1 MKPLVQGGPWP
12 VPRGD
17 GDACR
22 IDRQARRPGGP
33 AWERPG
39 ARPASFLRRLLLS
52 SALLVLSGCS
62 TLGHWGQAAGGHLA
76 VTRAAKPVDD
86 WLADPATPPALAA
99 RLKLS
104 QQMRDFATTQ
114 LALPDNN
121 SYRRYADI
129 GRTAVVWNVIAAP
142 EFGFQ
147 LKTWCYPLM
156 GCAGYQGWF
165 DHDEAQRHA
174 DALKVE
180 GWEVQ
185 VQAIPAYSTLG
196 WSRWLGGD
204 PLLNTF
210 IRYPEGELAA
220 MIFHELAHQR
230 VYASDDTGFN
240 EAYASAV
247 ELLGAREW
255 LAAKPDA
262 LAAFE
267 TGRARRARFQA
278 LAREGR
284 ERLKAVYA
292 GPAEARP
299 EGKAAVLADLRERA
313 PREAPGY
320 EAWFQRANNASFAIL
335 SAYDE
340 LVPAF
345 ERLFEHEGRDWV
357 RFHAAVERL
366 VPLSGEE
373 RRATLRSLAGGTPDE
388 ADPAPRQTR

>member
-1 MKPLVQGGPWP
+1 M
-12 VPRGD
+12 
-17 GDACR
+17 
-22 IDRQARRPGGP
+22 I
-33 AWERPG
+33 
-39 ARPASFLRRLLLS
+39 RRLLLS
-52 SALLVLSGCS
+52 AALLALSGCS
-62 TLGHWGQAAGGHLA
+62 AVGHWSQAAGGHLGL
-76 VTRAAKPVDD
+76 VRAARPVSE
-86 WLADPATPPALAA
+86 WLADAATPAELAE

-104 QQMRDFATTQ
+104 QQMRDFASSR
-114 LALPDNN
+114 LALPENN
-121 SYRRYADI
+121 SYRRYADLKR
-129 GRTAVVWNVIAAP
+129 GAAVWNIVAAP
-142 EFGFQ
+142 EFGLT

-165 DHDEAQRHA
+165 DLDEARRHA
-174 DALKVE
+174 EALKTA

-196 WSRWLGGD
+196 WSRLLGGD

-230 VYASDDTGFN
+230 VYVSDDTGFN

-247 ELLGAREW
+247 ELIGARQW
-255 LAAKPDA
+255 LADKPEA

-267 TGRARRARFQA
+267 AGRERRARFLA

-284 ERLKAVYA
+284 ERLQAVYA
-292 GPAEARP
+292 GPAAARAAA
-299 EGKAAVLADLRERA
+299 KAAVMAELRERA

-335 SAYDE
+335 AAYDE

-345 ERLFEHEGRDWV
+345 QRLFEREGRDWA
-357 RFHAAVERL
+357 RFHEAVERL
-366 VPLSGEE
+366 AALSRDE
-373 RRATLRSLAGGTPDE
+373 RRLAL
-388 ADPAPRQTR
+388 QTASQP

>member
-1 MKPLVQGGPWP
+1 LIRLLWLAALLGLGGCSAAGHWS
-12 VPRGD
+12 
-17 GDACR
+17 
-22 IDRQARRPGGP
+22 QAVSGHLGIVR
-33 AWERPG
+33 A
-39 ARPASFLRRLLLS
+39 ARP
-52 SALLVLSGCS
+52 VG
-62 TLGHWGQAAGGHLA
+62 
-76 VTRAAKPVDD
+76 D
-86 WLADPATPPALAA
+86 WLADPATTPDLAE
-99 RLKLS
+99 RLRLS
-104 QQMRDFATTQ
+104 QQMRDFASAR

-121 SYRRYADI
+121 SYRRYADL
-129 GRTAVVWNVIAAP
+129 GRTAAVWNVIAAP
-142 EFGFQ
+142 EFGFT

-165 DHDEAQRHA
+165 DLDEAERRA
-174 DALKVE
+174 DALKAE

-220 MIFHELAHQR
+220 MVFHELAHQR
-230 VYASDDTGFN
+230 VYVGDDTGFN

-255 LAAKPDA
+255 LAAKPEA

-267 TGRARRARFQA
+267 TGRARRARFLA

-284 ERLKAVYA
+284 ERLQAVYA
-292 GPAEARP
+292 GPAEARAQA
-299 EGKAAVLADLRERA
+299 KAAVMAELRGRA
-313 PREAPGY
+313 PQEAPGY
-320 EAWFQRANNASFAIL
+320 EAWFQRANNANFAIL
-335 SAYDE
+335 AAYDE

-345 ERLFEHEGRDWV
+345 TRLFEREGCDWL

-366 VPLSGEE
+366 KPLPRDE
-373 RRATLRSLAGGTPDE
+373 RRATLRSLDGGTPHE

>member
-1 MKPLVQGGPWP
+1 M
-12 VPRGD
+12 
-17 GDACR
+17 
-22 IDRQARRPGGP
+22 I
-33 AWERPG
+33 
-39 ARPASFLRRLLLS
+39 RRLLLS
-52 SALLVLSGCS
+52 AALLSLAGCS
-62 TLGHWGQAAGGHLA
+62 AVGHWGQAAGGHLGLI
-76 VTRAAKPVDD
+76 RAARPVPE
-86 WLADPATPPALAA
+86 WLADPATAPELAA
-99 RLKLS
+99 RLRLS
-104 QQMRDFATTQ
+104 QQMRDFASAR

-121 SYRRYADI
+121 SYRRYAEL
-129 GRTAVVWNVIAAP
+129 GRAAVVWNIVAAP
-142 EFGFQ
+142 EFGLQ

-165 DHDEAQRHA
+165 DRDAAERHA
-174 DALKVE
+174 AELKTE

-220 MIFHELAHQR
+220 MIFHELTHQR
-230 VYASDDTGFN
+230 VYTSDDTGFN

-255 LAAKPDA
+255 LAGKPDA

-267 TGRARRARFQA
+267 AGRARRARFLA

-284 ERLKAVYA
+284 ERLLVAYA
-292 GPAEARP
+292 GPPAERAAA
-299 EGKAAVLADLRERA
+299 KAAVMADLRARA
-313 PREAPGY
+313 PQEAPGY

-345 ERLFEHEGRDWV
+345 LRLFEREGRDWA

-366 VPLSGEE
+366 KPLAREE
-373 RRATLRSLAGGTPDE
+373 RRANLEGQGGPHE
-388 ADPAPRQTR
+388 SDPATRQTR